1 MGATKA
7 LGCLV
12 FVLFSGYVLLQAERG
27 RRFLVGGEFDAP
39 VGETA
44 AQNPALSEDEQPST
58 SGDPSHDDPFWKKVG
73 INVFLVIGTFLCYDL
88 VVTNILVFS
97 LATDG
102 FFLRAPLRVLLCG
115 MVGVLAAA
123 SWYELPSLM
132 QDIQGKWWTS

>member
-12 FVLFSGYVLLQAERG
+12 FVLFSSYLLLQAERG
-27 RRFLVGGEFDAP
+27 RRFLVEESDAP
-39 VGETA
+39 ARETA
-44 AQNPALSEDEQPST
+44 PQNPAPDVRPS
-58 SGDPSHDDPFWKKVG
+58 DDFLHGISDGALWKRVG

-88 VVTNILVFS
+88 VVTNILVCS

-102 FFLRAPLRVLLCG
+102 FFVRAPLRMLLCG

-123 SWYELPSLM
+123 SWYELPSLL
-132 QDIQGKWWTS
+132 QELWGYWWTS

>member
-27 RRFLVGGEFDAP
+27 RRFLVGEEFDAP

-44 AQNPALSEDEQPST
+44 AQNSEDGQPST
-58 SGDPSHDDPFWKKVG
+58 SGDPSHDASDDPFWKKVG

-132 QDIQGKWWTS
+132 QDIQGKRWTS